1 MIRQNPRLLRTV
13 SEGRSFSCAE
23 HAACL
28 CHSERTSAREE
39 SALIL
44 RALLVSALVCAT
56 ICGCARSKNGNNGP
70 KATTYGAALVEVGGG
85 KQVAAAGSTLDQ
97 PVVVQVND
105 AQGNAVTGAA
115 VYFHGAAG
123 VVFNPASGLTDSN
136 GQVSTVV
143 GLGGVG
149 ARYQITATTRDSS
162 GKAIEL
168 KLDEIALG
176 YQQTLGR
183 QLNRQYCSRC
193 HDPESTPERVSNYDN
208 LATKPHAFTEGDAL
222 NKLTDADLTA
232 IISHGGPALNRS
244 PEMPAWGYTLSKTE
258 IQALISY
265 IRAVA
270 DPPYKAAG
278 VVYAKN

>member
-1 MIRQNPRLLRTV
+1 MTPLQ
-13 SEGRSFSCAE
+13 
-23 HAACL
+23 
-28 CHSERTSAREE
+28 SARTQLP
-39 SALIL
+39 SAAEAAKITGLNGAAEAAPFQNI
-44 RALLVSALVCAT
+44 RVISLLVSLIVMYVMMG
-56 ICGCARSKNGNNGP
+56 CGQHKAANNGP
-70 KATTYGAALVEVGGG
+70 KATAFGSALVEVGGS

-115 VYFHGAAG
+115 VWFHGPVG
-123 VVFNPASGLTDSN
+123 VVFNPAAGLTDSN

-143 GLGGVG
+143 ALGGVA
-149 ARYQITATTRDSS
+149 ARYQITAATRDSS

-183 QLNRQYCSRC
+183 QLNRQYCARC
-193 HDPESTPERVSNYDN
+193 HHPESTPERVSNYDN

-222 NKLTDADLTA
+222 NKMTEADLTA

-244 PEMPAWGYTLSKTE
+244 PEMPAYGYTLSKTE
-258 IQALISY
+258 IQALVSY

>member
-1 MIRQNPRLLRTV
+1 MTRQFFISAVLIATMFGCGRHNPAST
-13 SEGRSFSCAE
+13 
-23 HAACL
+23 
-28 CHSERTSAREE
+28 
-39 SALIL
+39 
-44 RALLVSALVCAT
+44 
-56 ICGCARSKNGNNGP
+56 GP
-70 KATTYGAALVEVGGG
+70 KATAYGTALVEVGGG
-85 KQVAAAGSTLDQ
+85 KQVAQAGSALDQ

-115 VYFHGAAG
+115 VLFRGPAG
-123 VVFNPASGLTDSN
+123 VVFNPSAGLTDSN

-143 GLGGVG
+143 ALGGVP
-149 ARYQITATTRDSS
+149 ARYQITATTRDPS
-162 GKAIEL
+162 GKPVEL

-208 LATKPHAFTEGDAL
+208 LTTKPHAFTEGDAL
-222 NKLTDADLTA
+222 NKMTDADLAA

-244 PEMPAWGYTLSKTE
+244 PEMPAWGYTLSKNE

-265 IRAVA
+265 IRTVA